1 MLRHPFTLKPLSTIF
16 STCLALSFLSACGAE
31 PNDYHEDLSAE
42 SDQESEA
49 LRRGGVHARLWPG
62 GVIPYVI
69 EEIPVDWGSNTR
81 WPSLGAEIIGQASS
95 YGRWAR
101 LKMVPRTTE
110 KDYVVFRMAQAGDIP
125 NSDVWYSDHF
135 GKKGGAQNVFLTE
148 HKCNWADVVQAIAYV
163 SGGLNKTAS
172 DYFGDPNPSNN
183 RADGN
188 NACYYYRQ
196 TDNAYD
202 LGPLSPA
209 NGVCTTTWAS
219 LSSDY
224 DAENFQNC
232 EVIEAYSFNAGGLD
246 GCTGYGPNENRP
258 IKDVHF
264 PNLKEVRGNFSI
276 HGAGSNIQSVSFPQL
291 KKVTGTF
298 AVEYQKNLKTIS
310 LPALESVG
318 RDVALQNNR
327 RLKDIKLPALNKIGR
342 RLKIM
347 KNGQLQTLDV
357 GPSLHKRRHVKSVR
371 IRKNGTFPRC
381 GARRCLDDVS
391 S

>member
-1 MLRHPFTLKPLSTIF
+1 VLV
-16 STCLALSFLSACGAE
+16 FLSACGAE

-81 WPSLGAEIIGQASS
+81 WPSLGAEIIGQAIS

-101 LKMVPRTTE
+101 LKMVPRTHE

-135 GKKGGAQNVFLTE
+135 GKKGGAQNVFLTA
-148 HKCNWADVVQAIAYV
+148 HQCNWADVVQAIAYF

-172 DYFGDPNPSNN
+172 DYFGDPNPDNN

-196 TDNAYD
+196 TDNAYK
-202 LGPLSPA
+202 LGPMDPVD
-209 NGVCTTTWAS
+209 GVCTTTWAS

-258 IKDVHF
+258 IKDVAF
-264 PNLKEVRGNFSI
+264 SNLKEVRGNFSI
-276 HGAGSNIQSVSFPQL
+276 HGSGAHIESLHFPQL
-291 KKVTGTF
+291 KKSTGTLE
-298 AVEYQKNLKTIS
+298 VVWQKYLEEAS
-310 LPALESVG
+310 LPVLESVG
-318 RDVALQNNR
+318 GDVLIEGNR
-327 RLKDIKLPALNKIGR
+327 ILKTINLPELNKIGR
-342 RLKIM
+342 RLKVM
-347 KNGQLQTLDV
+347 KNPQLEELDV
-357 GPSLHKRRHVKSVR
+357 GPDLHKRKHVRGVR
-371 IRKNGTFPRC
+371 IRKNGDFPKC
-381 GARRCLDDVS
+381 GGRRCLGKVS